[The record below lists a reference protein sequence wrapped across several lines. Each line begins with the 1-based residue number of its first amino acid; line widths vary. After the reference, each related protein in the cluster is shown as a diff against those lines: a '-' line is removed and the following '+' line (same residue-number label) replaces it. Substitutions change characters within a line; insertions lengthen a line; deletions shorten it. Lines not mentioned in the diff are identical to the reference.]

1 MPVDYQRDF
10 AKSCYDAL
18 NGKKSFTLPQ
28 AMATNEIADNRC
40 VGFTVETKPDYCK
53 EPHIDLMLEFGVTRI
68 EIGIQSLNNN
78 VYKLVNRGYTIDD
91 VVHAF
96 KNRSGCRLQDSR
108 SYDARIAREYRLKK
122 TLKISGDCL
131 KTMPSSLTC

>member
-18 NGKKSFTLPQ
+18 NGKESLLSRKRWLP
-28 AMATNEIADNRC
+28 MRLPTTWC

-96 KNRSGCRLQDSR
+96 K
-108 SYDARIAREYRLKK
+108 IARDAGTR
-122 TLKISGDCL
+122 
-131 KTMPSSLTC
+131 